1 MENTARKQSQSEQE
15 RSEQEQREQALRALL
30 DEIRVDAQKDARR
43 YLEETLVPG
52 GGE

>member
-1 MENTARKQSQSEQE
+1 MENTVRKTEQE
-15 RSEQEQREQALRALL
+15 RVEQEQREQALRALL
-30 DEIRVDAQKDARR
+30 EEVRVDAQTDARR